1 MNNRLENETSLY
13 LQQHKT
19 NPVDWYPWGE
29 EAFQIAKE
37 LDKPIFLSIG
47 YSSCHWCHVMAEESF
62 SNLEIAEILN
72 SNYISIKV
80 DREER
85 PDIDSI
91 YMDAVQAMSGTGGWP
106 LSVFLTPDKLPFFG
120 GTYYPPED
128 RPGMPGFPKV
138 LQHVLDAFKTLRPK
152 VEESGKGILEHIER
166 SMSRDQKVD
175 KSSLDV
181 SVLNDAFEK
190 LNLTYDK
197 INGGFGTMPKFPQA
211 PVLDFLLRYYTRNPE
226 SNALKIVEHTLQSIA
241 AGGIHDQL
249 VGGFHRYST
258 DSNWTVPHFEKMLY
272 DNALLSLTYLNTFK
286 ITKDNTYKAITEMT
300 LNFMINHM
308 SNSDGYFVSS
318 IDADSDGIEGN
329 YYLWSLTELQES
341 LPLDNFPKFEEIFEL
356 GKEFSINEIKRSTIL
371 SKKNSEGTPIRFLI
385 DEKAVSELDQVL
397 SNLTDSRSKR
407 VHPRTDSKVITS
419 WNGLVLRSLAEAGSA
434 LNNSQFI
441 AHASRL
447 AELILDDMKPSNSL
461 RHISTNNSEDSNGYL
476 EDYSHI
482 VNGLLSLFEA
492 TSNKDWLTQS
502 LIIADQMIDLFWD
515 KDQSVFFDSPNTA
528 TDLIIRPNNILDNA
542 IPSGASAATEALLRL
557 NTITGRGVYKDIAE
571 QSLLNVKKEMTSF
584 PGAVSQWLSCLDYNL
599 GPSKEI
605 VIIGELDDQI
615 TIQMRDL
622 IASQYLPNKV
632 MLVINSEEIS
642 SWDHLPIMDGKVMLN
657 NKTTAYVCENYACKL
672 PVNDV
677 DLLKEQISS
686 DSQLTTNSP
695 FKVIDSSFFKE
706 HS

>member
-29 EAFQIAKE
+29 EAFQLAKE

-175 KSSLDV
+175 ESSLDV

-300 LNFMINHM
+300 LNFMIKYM

-318 IDADSDGIEGN
+318 IDADSEGIEGN
-329 YYLWSLTELQES
+329 YYLWSSTELQES
-341 LPLDNFPKFEEIFEL
+341 LPLDNFSKFEEIFEL
-356 GKEFSINEIKRSTIL
+356 GKEFSINEINRSTIL

-385 DEKAVSELDQVL
+385 DGKAVIELDQVL
-397 SNLTDSRSKR
+397 SNLNNSRSKR

-447 AELILDDMKPSNSL
+447 AELIVNDMKPSNSL
-461 RHISTNNSEDSNGYL
+461 RHISTNNSTDSNGYL

-502 LIIADQMIDLFWD
+502 LVIADQMIDLFWD

-557 NTITGRGVYKDIAE
+557 NTITGRGGYKDIAE

-672 PVNDV
+672 PVNDL
-677 DLLKEQISS
+677 DLLKEQINS

-706 HS
+706 LS